1 MSSNFQCEMSVN
13 VTSLLNRDLIRILLQ
28 SRRFDFETLLLS
40 EGDPSNEALE
50 VKESVEV
57 SEAVEVNKARKD
69 TGTGNGNRILAEK
82 KIQTTTP
89 SEKSTPAPQLG
100 SSEGH
105 YRELQ

>member
-1 MSSNFQCEMSVN
+1 MSVT
-13 VTSLLNRDLIRILLQ
+13 VTFPLNRDLIRILVQ

-50 VKESVEV
+50 VQESVEV
-57 SEAVEVNKARKD
+57 SEAVEVNKARKE
-69 TGTGNGNRILAEK
+69 TGNGNRILAEK
-82 KIQTTTP
+82 KVQTTTP